1 METFLAVL
9 IDYHLADSHVHYGKI
24 SHYGMTSQKVNI

>member
-1 METFLAVL
+1 MSTFLALL

-24 SHYGMTSQKVNI
+24 SHYGMTLQKVNI